1 MRKKGFTLIELLVVI
16 AIIAILASI
25 IMPALGAARE
35 AARRGVCVSNLH
47 NIGLMVLMYANDNQ
61 QYLPWYLGGYYAQ
74 PVWCDGMGLGLNVQ
88 PRWSEWMGVACS
100 DYFEGRG
107 KVLVCPSAYHA
118 EVPNFWGV
126 GYLAG
131 NPVGFYNIL
140 WTRNLGGAP
149 GMRGFN
155 PSTYELLTNHPM
167 VTHQFGETIDST
179 NMPGDAII
187 GGDAIDMMN
196 VLLMWGNV
204 TVLEAWTNGNPP
216 GKIEPHSVSIRTS
229 SNHLRLYSGWGAI
242 GSGGGPY
249 WNTTCPIVTHQVTL
263 FLGGDVR
270 VRPAGEVKYAVDNTV
285 SGNYSE
291 SVIY

>member
-61 QYLPWYLGGYYAQ
+61 QNLPWYLGFYNTHSVY
-74 PVWCDGMGLGLNVQ
+74 CDGMGIGLNVQ
-88 PRWSEWMGVACS
+88 PRWSEWMGVTAS

-107 KVLVCPSAYHA
+107 KVLVCPSAWHA
-118 EVPNFWGV
+118 EVPNQWGV
-126 GYLAG
+126 GFHAG
-131 NPVGFYNIL
+131 QPAGFYQIL
-140 WTRNLGGAP
+140 WTQNPEGGYQGLMPAA
-149 GMRGFN
+149 
-155 PSTYELLTNHPM
+155 YQLVTNHPM

-187 GGDAIDMMN
+187 GGDTIDLINIANGLGSQTM
-196 VLLMWGNV
+196 LS
-204 TVLEAWTNGNPP
+204 AWTNGYQP
-216 GKIEPHSVSIRTS
+216 GNIQPHSVSLRLN
-229 SNHLRLYSGWGAI
+229 SNHLRLYSSWGTI
-242 GSGGGPY
+242 GSGGGPFY
-249 WNTTCPIVTHQVTL
+249 NTTWPVVTHQVTL